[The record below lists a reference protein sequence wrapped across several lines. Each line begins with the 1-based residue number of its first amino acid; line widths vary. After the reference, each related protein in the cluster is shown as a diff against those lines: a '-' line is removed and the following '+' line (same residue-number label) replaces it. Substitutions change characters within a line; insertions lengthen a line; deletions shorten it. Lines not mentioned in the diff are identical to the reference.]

1 MNAPTQNKSLI
12 DPQKESVEGLIGVI
26 FSKSRSSNYE
36 VTLAIAKTAKLY
48 GEASIGKTTLHY
60 AIFGR
65 DKMEASKA
73 VAVISAV
80 RDWKNTKL
88 FARGRILERHYNVD
102 AVLKCYLN
110 SLELENHEAHCHFI
124 YDDMADAITFPMH
137 VHGRH
142 LVPCR
147 MIQGFVRDVVR
158 DPVAGPKDSI
168 QAAAVRR
175 GSFWCPHFDPTK
187 FRELA
192 PEERHASEAK
202 KNLLTLSLGKL
213 LGFKK

>member
-1 MNAPTQNKSLI
+1 MNAPAQNKSLI

-36 VTLAIAKTAKLY
+36 TTVAIAKSAKLY
-48 GEASIGKTTLHY
+48 GEASIGKTILHY
-60 AIFGR
+60 AVFGR
-65 DKMEASKA
+65 DKSEASKA
-73 VAVISAV
+73 VAVIGAV
-80 RDWKNTKL
+80 REWKNTKL

-110 SLELENHEAHCHFI
+110 SLELENREAHCHFI
-124 YDDMADAITFPMH
+124 YDDMADVITFPMR
-137 VHGRH
+137 VHGRY

-158 DPVAGPKDSI
+158 DPVAGPEDSI

-175 GSFWCPHFDPTK
+175 GSFWCPHFDPKK
-187 FRELA
+187 FQLLS
-192 PEERHASEAK
+192 EEREAK
-202 KNLLTLSLGKL
+202 SDLKSLSLGKL